1 MRSKKP
7 LEKKEVSFD
16 NIVQS
21 KNGACYTIHTSP
33 EHFDAWCRIF
43 KLRYRSILDRTMNLT
58 LLGLVM
64 NLKKL
69 LKLLKLRKM
78 MTWRMILS
86 GTLKM

>member
-7 LEKKEVSFD
+7 PEKKEVSFD

-43 KLRYRSILDRTMNLT
+43 KLRYWIDI
-58 LLGLVM
+58 GQKDEFDVCLV
-64 NLKKL
+64 
-69 LKLLKLRKM
+69 
-78 MTWRMILS
+78 W
-86 GTLKM
+86 